1 MGDSGDVERRAP
13 VAVAVL
19 AQVEIVAGAVQPGR
33 QQADAVPVVEPSV
46 DERQLRRLG
55 LDERGRERR
64 PKATGD
70 GFHGGRFFRRR
81 LAQIIIAL
89 EGSRSAKAYRA
100 LAGLRA
106 PHASFRRL

>member
-55 LDERGRERR
+55 LDQM
-64 PKATGD
+64 A
-70 GFHGGRFFRRR
+70 GG
-81 LAQIIIAL
+81 Q
-89 EGSRSAKAYRA
+89 
-100 LAGLRA
+100 
-106 PHASFRRL
+106 